1 MTGAALNSGATTS
14 ATAASQE
21 GDSTTHETRVA
32 ELRAAMPQWL
42 NAAAGVNPGPARNP
56 SLPTLVG
63 LLILILCFFVVL
75 TSISM
80 RDQNRESSVMAS
92 LSQAFNNRGL
102 APDAPVASEE
112 TTRKLLGDLQA
123 QLNAEVPLVSGVAP
137 DAADDYVLN
146 MPRRLVLDADG
157 KTLASGFAGILSQT
171 INALKIGPADFAYE
185 VEVALTAP
193 RMDDAAIA
201 GASAVAAAL
210 RAAGFANDAASVS
223 LQPGNGEMVSLT
235 VRLRPNARL
244 GTQP

>member
-1 MTGAALNSGATTS
+1 MTGATATTG
-14 ATAASQE
+14 TAAPQE

-42 NAAAGVNPGPARNP
+42 NAAAGTSTGPARNP

-80 RDQNRESSVMAS
+80 RDRNRESSVLAS
-92 LSQAFNNRGL
+92 LSQTFNNRGL
-102 APDAPVASEE
+102 APDAPVAAEE

-123 QLNAEVPLVSGVAP
+123 QLNAEVPLVSGAAP
-137 DAADDYVLN
+137 ATADDYVLN
-146 MPRRLVLDADG
+146 IPRGLVFDADG
-157 KTLASGFAGILSQT
+157 KTLAAGFAGILTQT
-171 INALKIGPADFAYE
+171 ISALKIGPADFAYE

-193 RMDDAAIA
+193 QMNDAAIA

-223 LQPGNGEMVSLT
+223 LQPGKGEMVSLT
-235 VRLRPNARL
+235 VRLRPNARIE
-244 GTQP
+244 GQP